1 MVRIRFTREFDYSH
15 RDGDHHMSMSRI
27 LVMIVYHGNNAS
39 VHPFRESFDQTSFLV
54 EQDEMI
60 TFVAPLLRELIK
72 ELQTGLFNL

>member
-1 MVRIRFTREFDYSH
+1 M
-15 RDGDHHMSMSRI
+15 
-27 LVMIVYHGNNAS
+27 LNS
-39 VHPFRESFDQTSFLV
+39 VHPFRESFDQTSFIV

>member
-1 MVRIRFTREFDYSH
+1 MVRIRFTRAFGYS
-15 RDGDHHMSMSRI
+15 RLDGDHHMSLSRI
-27 LVMIVYHGNNAS
+27 IVMKVYHGNNAS
-39 VHPFRESFDQTSFLV
+39 VYPFRESFDQTSFIV

>member
-1 MVRIRFTREFDYSH
+1 
-15 RDGDHHMSMSRI
+15 MSMSRI

-39 VHPFRESFDQTSFLV
+39 VHPFRESFDQTSFIV